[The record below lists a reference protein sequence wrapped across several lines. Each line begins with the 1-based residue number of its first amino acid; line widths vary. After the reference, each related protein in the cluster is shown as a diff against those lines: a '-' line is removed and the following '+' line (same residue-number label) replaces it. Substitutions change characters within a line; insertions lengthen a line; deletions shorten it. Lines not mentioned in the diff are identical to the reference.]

1 MAEWITVKEAGELL
15 KISDRQVINR
25 IHRGK
30 LKARKDGRLWQ
41 VHSSLSEEAPVTGE
55 ALTVTEEVPSKA
67 GEAAQV
73 TGETDLVK
81 ELKERILD
89 QKEQI
94 ARMEERLASESD
106 RRDALILQITR
117 ITEQNQLLL
126 EDKRSPFWK
135 RWFGKNDTP
144 GG

>member
-81 ELKERILD
+81 ELKE
-89 QKEQI
+89 QI